1 MKNSIL
7 IVVSQM
13 HKLQNIKIVGIDS
26 QTHTDTNHFFHL
38 ANVLQIN
45 RTQWTLTLT
54 YEHEWTKN
62 SPNRRWASI
71 IISFLYSNRF
81 IITIWIYLLRQKYY
95 AAIIGAFTYY
105 RMEINGRQMLR
116 YSVVVVVIVRIKP
129 ALNLIATDKTDPSIG
144 QH

>member
-71 IISFLYSNRF
+71 IISFF
-81 IITIWIYLLRQKYY
+81 FVFKQIYHYDLDLFV
-95 AAIIGAFTYY
+95 AAKILCRDHWSFHLFY

-129 ALNLIATDKTDPSIG
+129 ALNLIATDPSIG